1 MNTESERGKAPKPS
15 KKKSKKNKKGLD
27 KPPNVWY
34 NVNVNKGE
42 VNPLK

>member
-1 MNTESERGKAPKPS
+1 MNTESERGKALKPS

-34 NVNVNKGE
+34 NKYVNKE
-42 VNPLK
+42 RSTP